1 MLPPLISLA
10 RKIRSRRMQRKLS
23 QRAVAKVVGCS
34 QSYIAHIECGRRPC
48 SRAVAERLETL
59 LGARRGSLTRF
70 DFPRGRPPMN
80 AATKHILQELR
91 KAASPAE
98 RELPPMIRP
107 PAFPRHDL
115 VKPVE
120 DAFWPMAI
128 HLGERAA
135 REVVSLEK
143 QRREQDRFWR
153 LANSL
158 RYDSWS
164 EKRLVVQLGLRCQ
177 QLLPLSLDGIGSQLR
192 GVDGMSGKDT
202 HGQAYPAFV
211 LRHQDYSI
219 AWFTQRCVRSTS
231 GYRWPDA
238 IVVVA
243 FQGKKRTVVVEIDGP
258 KCHRNVRQGEAR
270 DLDLG
275 VPVLHVHPDVLGQPD
290 GLDRILHWACAKIA
304 S

>member
-1 MLPPLISLA
+1 M
-10 RKIRSRRMQRKLS
+10 
-23 QRAVAKVVGCS
+23 
-34 QSYIAHIECGRRPC
+34 
-48 SRAVAERLETL
+48 
-59 LGARRGSLTRF
+59 
-70 DFPRGRPPMN
+70 
-80 AATKHILQELR
+80 
-91 KAASPAE
+91 
-98 RELPPMIRP
+98 LPPMIRVARAIRKRRQAVKLSQRRVAAALGCSQPYLAQVETGRRPVSRRIAEGLESVLRVKAGSYTNVVFRRGRPALGKMARRALREIRRAKGAVARPFPLLGP
-107 PAFPRHDL
+107 PDHPRADRARGL
-115 VKPVE
+115 ENPL
-120 DAFWPMAI
+120 WPMAI